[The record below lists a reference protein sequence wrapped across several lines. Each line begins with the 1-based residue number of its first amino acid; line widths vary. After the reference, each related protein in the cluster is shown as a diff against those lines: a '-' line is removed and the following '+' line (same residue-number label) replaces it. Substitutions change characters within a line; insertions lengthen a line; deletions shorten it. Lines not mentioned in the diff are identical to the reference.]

1 MRLKSLELVG
11 FKSFFEQTN
20 ISFAPGVTAVVGPNG
35 CGKSNVVDAIR
46 WVLGEQA
53 PTRLR
58 GKNTEDLIYAGNDA
72 NAAAGM
78 AEVSLILEAE
88 EGAALPEPY
97 AMLSE
102 VAVTRR
108 VYRSGESD
116 YLINKIPCRLK
127 DITEFF
133 MASQIHSRSFAIIEQ
148 GRVDEIIQSK
158 PHEIRGMIEEAA
170 GLSLFKG
177 RRDISERKLERV
189 RENLARVDDVLS
201 EIERQLNYARRQ
213 AKKAEAYKV
222 IKAEL
227 SELERL
233 QSGRRIIDQRIELA
247 NETDHETDLR
257 ARAESTREALEQLQN
272 AVESAG
278 AAAQSA
284 ESDLAQTRR
293 ELESIH
299 AGSQQRARTRDFLA
313 RRLQTID
320 ESEPANVARL
330 KELEIKAV
338 AARASRAGAGASL
351 ARENN
356 SGDGG
361 EAELEELRRRHTE
374 SQSELKGVERRAEEL
389 KDALSDTM
397 GEAAVIRGRLGDLAG
412 ERAELDERVARAEAD
427 APALAETVANAKQ
440 AVATAEDALASA
452 RAEIESLEEG
462 HRVAA
467 DHEMEARAAIEH
479 TGAKIAALKEGLEA
493 TRLQVAAVEAAR
505 IAARDASPLRTVL
518 ESLNGDRPATDPE
531 ILANVM
537 RAPVEL
543 RPALSA
549 VLGENLEAVIV
560 DSEYFAAR
568 AIDIL
573 KEKNGGR
580 LSFIPEPEV
589 GLASHEP
596 IAAPGIAGRL
606 IDMIGVDPRYAN
618 VVELMLGHVML
629 ADDVRSALN
638 ASNLNG
644 HGTLFV
650 TRDGDLVS
658 PGTIIRGGSAHR
670 AAIAIETPPVKS
682 IEEIETELMH
692 AEFDHENLK
701 ERLAQRTGARAEIAA
716 SLAQTRG
723 RANGAERAAIT
734 ARAEAAAAEQRVR
747 MAHVML
753 ADARKRL
760 AEIRESSI
768 ASNVRLEELARLE
781 QASRAQLSA
790 MRDDIA
796 ARRATLEQLGAVML
810 EAASQ
815 VEARRSR
822 LLALEQEFRH
832 ASVVTVDLENQI
844 DEGNARLVRAREER
858 AEFESEL
865 AKLAEQDEEARMR
878 EAALSDSIAH
888 LGARCAQCV
897 AELEAR
903 RAELKNAQA
912 ELQALEA
919 EIHECAIKCE
929 RARTLIEELLRS
941 FVEKFAAEFD
951 TIADEIAVA
960 VATRDSSADDARIA
974 ELRAKAERIGEVNLA
989 AESEVRELEERAS
1002 KLQSERADLDA
1013 AVKDLTQTITKLN
1026 REARKRFAETFEGAA
1041 KNFEEL
1047 FPKLLPGGKGRL
1059 ELEQSD
1065 DMLEAGVNILVQPA
1079 GKKVKEIG
1087 LLSGGEKALSAMALI
1102 FSLFLLNPSP
1112 FCVMDEVDAPLD
1124 EFRLNAFTGLI
1135 AELKARS
1142 QFIIITHNQR
1152 TMQRADH
1159 IHGVTMDRPGVSK
1172 IISLKIPQAA

>member
-11 FKSFFEQTN
+11 FKSFCEQTN

-58 GKNTEDLIYAGNDA
+58 GKNTEDLIYAGNEA

-78 AEVSLILEAE
+78 AEVSLVLEAE

-233 QSGRRIIDQRIELA
+233 QSGRRILDQRIELA
-247 NETDHETDLR
+247 SETDREADLR
-257 ARAESTREALEQLQN
+257 ARAEATRESLAHLQ
-272 AVESAG
+272 ATVESAS

-284 ESDLAQTRR
+284 ELDLTQTRR
-293 ELESIH
+293 ELETIH

-313 RRLQTID
+313 RRLQAID
-320 ESEPANVARL
+320 ESEPDAIARL

-338 AARASRAGAGASL
+338 AARGSRAGAGASL
-351 ARENN
+351 ALENN

-361 EAELEELRRRHTE
+361 EAQLEALRHRHTDLQ
-374 SQSELKGVERRAEEL
+374 SQLKHVERRAEEM
-389 KDALSDTM
+389 KDELSEII
-397 GEAAVIRGRLGDLAG
+397 GEAAVNRGRLGDLAG
-412 ERAELDERVARAEAD
+412 ERAELDERVARAEAES
-427 APALAETVANAKQ
+427 PALAETVSISKE
-440 AVATAEDALASA
+440 AVASAEDALASA
-452 RAEIESLEEG
+452 RAEIESMEEG

-493 TRLQVAAVEAAR
+493 ARLQMAAVEAAR
-505 IAARDASPLRTVL
+505 MAAREMSPLRTVL

-537 RAPVEL
+537 RAPMEL

-560 DSEYFAAR
+560 DSEYFAAK

-589 GLASHEP
+589 GVAAHDA
-596 IAAPGIAGRL
+596 IQAPGIAGRL

-650 TRDGDLVS
+650 TRDGDVVT
-658 PGTIIRGGSAHR
+658 PGSSIRGGSAHR
-670 AAIAIETPPVKS
+670 SEVAIEAPPVKS
-682 IEEIETELMH
+682 LEEFESELIH
-692 AEFDHENLK
+692 AEFEHENLR
-701 ERLAQRTGARAEIAA
+701 ERLAQRTAARVELAA
-716 SLAQTRG
+716 SLAQARG
-723 RANGAERAAIT
+723 RANEAERAAIA
-734 ARAEAAAAEQRVR
+734 ARGEAAAAEQRVR
-747 MAHVML
+747 MAHL
-753 ADARKRL
+753 ALDGARKRL
-760 AEIRESSI
+760 AEIREQSV
-768 ASNVRLEELARLE
+768 ASNARLEELARIE

-796 ARRATLEQLGAVML
+796 TRRAELEQLGGVML
-810 EAASQ
+810 EAASR

-832 ASVVTVDLENQI
+832 ASVVTRDLENQI
-844 DEGNARLVRAREER
+844 DESEARLIRAREER
-858 AEFESEL
+858 AEFEVEL
-865 AKLAEQDEEARMR
+865 AKLAQQDEEARLR
-878 EAALSDSIAH
+878 EAALADSIAN
-888 LGARCAQCV
+888 LEARCAECITN
-897 AELEAR
+897 LEVQR
-903 RAELKNAQA
+903 TQLKQAQA

-919 EIHECAIKCE
+919 ETHECAIKCE
-929 RARTLIEELLRS
+929 RARTLIEELLRT
-941 FVEKFAAEFD
+941 FIEKFAVEFD
-951 TIADEIAVA
+951 AIEAEIAA
-960 VATRDSSADDARIA
+960 AIATRDSSADDARIA

-989 AESEVRELEERAS
+989 AESEVKELEERAS
-1002 KLQSERADLDA
+1002 KLQTERADLDA

-1065 DMLEAGVNILVQPA
+1065 DVLEAGVNILVQPA

>member
-1 MRLKSLELVG
+1 MRLKSLDLVG

-20 ISFAPGVTAVVGPNG
+20 IGFAPGVTAVVGPNG

-58 GKNTEDLIYAGNDA
+58 GKSAEDLIYAGNET
-72 NAAAGM
+72 NPAAGM

-88 EGAALPEPY
+88 EGATLPEPY

-189 RENLARVDDVLS
+189 RENLARVDDVLA

-213 AKKAEAYKV
+213 AKKAETYKI

-233 QSGRRIIDQRIELA
+233 QSGRRILDQRIELA
-247 NETDHETDLR
+247 SESDREADLR
-257 ARAESTREALEQLQN
+257 VRAQSTRDALTQMQEAVETASSAAQAAESE
-272 AVESAG
+272 
-278 AAAQSA
+278 
-284 ESDLAQTRR
+284 LAQTRR

-313 RRLQTID
+313 RRLAAIA
-320 ESEPANVARL
+320 ESDPQNIARL
-330 KELEIKAV
+330 NELEGKAI

-351 ARENN
+351 ALENN

-361 EAELEELRRRHTE
+361 EAELEDLRLRHNT
-374 SQSELKGVERRAEEL
+374 SQSELKGVERQAEEL
-389 KDALSDTM
+389 KDELSETV

-412 ERAELDERVARAEAD
+412 ERAELEERLARGEAES
-427 APALAETVANAKQ
+427 PALTEAVTIAKD
-440 AVATAEDALASA
+440 AVAAAENSLASA
-452 RAEIESLEEG
+452 RGEIESLEEG

-467 DHEMEARAAIEH
+467 DQEMEARAAIEH
-479 TGAKIAALKEGLEA
+479 TGAKITALKEGLEA
-493 TRLQVAAVEAAR
+493 MRFQIAAVA
-505 IAARDASPLRTVL
+505 AARDAARDSSPLRTVL
-518 ESLNGDRPATDPE
+518 ESLNGDRPAIDPE

-537 RAPVEL
+537 RAPAEL

-560 DSEYFAAR
+560 DSEYFAAK

-589 GLASHEP
+589 GVAPHEA
-596 IAAPGIAGRL
+596 IQAPGIAGRL
-606 IDMIGVDPRYAN
+606 VDMIGVDPRYGN

-629 ADDVRSALN
+629 ADDVRSALQ

-658 PGTIIRGGSAHR
+658 PGSIIRGGSAHR
-670 AAIAIETPPVKS
+670 TEVPIEAAPVRP
-682 IEEIETELMH
+682 IEEVE
-692 AEFDHENLK
+692 AEFANAEFEHQNLK
-701 ERLAQRTGARAEIAA
+701 EQLAQRTAARAEIAA
-716 SLAQTRG
+716 TLSQV
-723 RANGAERAAIT
+723 RASAREAERGAIAA
-734 ARAEAAAAEQRVR
+734 RGEAASTEQKVR
-747 MAHVML
+747 MAYVL
-753 ADARKRL
+753 LEGARKRL
-760 AEIRESSI
+760 GEIRESSV
-768 ASNVRLEELARLE
+768 ASNARLEELARIE
-781 QASRAQLSA
+781 QGSRAQLA
-790 MRDDIA
+790 ALRDDVA
-796 ARRATLEQLGAVML
+796 LRRAALEQIGAVMM
-810 EAASQ
+810 EAASR

-822 LLALEQEFRH
+822 LTALEQEFRH
-832 ASVVTVDLENQI
+832 ASVVTRDLENQI
-844 DEGNARLVRAREER
+844 DESEARLIRAREER
-858 AEFESEL
+858 AEFVSEL
-865 AKLAEQDEEARMR
+865 AKLAEQDEEARLR
-878 EAALSDSIAH
+878 EAALAESLTD
-888 LGARCAQCV
+888 LEARSTRCV

-903 RAELKNAQA
+903 RGEFKQSQTDLHAIETDA
-912 ELQALEA
+912 
-919 EIHECAIKCE
+919 IDCAIKCE
-929 RARTLIEELLRS
+929 RARTLIEELLRT
-941 FVEKFAAEFD
+941 FIEKFATEFD
-951 TIADEIAVA
+951 TVA
-960 VATRDSSADDARIA
+960 GDLTVAIATRDSSTDDGRIA

-989 AESEVRELEERAS
+989 AESEVAELEERSS
-1002 KLQSERADLDA
+1002 KLQAERADLDA

-1124 EFRLNAFTGLI
+1124 EFRLNAFTSLI

>member
-11 FKSFFEQTN
+11 FKSFCEQTN

-58 GKNTEDLIYAGNDA
+58 GKNTEDLIYAGNET

-78 AEVSLILEAE
+78 AEVSLVLEAE

-133 MASQIHSRSFAIIEQ
+133 MAAQIHSRSFAIIEQ

-170 GLSLFKG
+170 GLALFKG
-177 RRDISERKLERV
+177 RRDLSERKLERV

-233 QSGRRIIDQRIELA
+233 QSGRRILDQRIELA
-247 NETDHETDLR
+247 SETDREADLR
-257 ARAESTREALEQLQN
+257 ARSEATRESLAQLQEVV
-272 AVESAG
+272 AQASSATQ
-278 AAAQSA
+278 AA

-313 RRLQTID
+313 RRLQSID
-320 ESEPANVARL
+320 ESEPDAVARL
-330 KELEIKAV
+330 KELEIKAT
-338 AARASRAGAGASL
+338 AARASRAGAGSSL
-351 ARENN
+351 ALENN

-361 EAELEELRRRHTE
+361 EAELEELKHRHTQ
-374 SQSELKGVERRAEEL
+374 SQAELKTVEHRAEEL
-389 KDALSDTM
+389 KDELSDTV

-412 ERAELDERVARAEAD
+412 ERAELDERVARAEAE
-427 APALAETVANAKQ
+427 APALAETVSITKE
-440 AVATAEDALASA
+440 AVASAENALASA
-452 RAEIESLEEG
+452 RAEIESMEEG

-479 TGAKIAALKEGLEA
+479 TGAKVAALKEGLEA
-493 TRLQVAAVEAAR
+493 ARLQIAAVEAAR
-505 IAARDASPLRTVL
+505 MAAREMSPLRTVL

-537 RAPVEL
+537 RAPIEL

-580 LSFIPEPEV
+580 LSFIPEPEIGIV
-589 GLASHEP
+589 AHDA
-596 IAAPGIAGRL
+596 IHAPGIAGRL

-650 TRDGDLVS
+650 TRDGDVVT

-670 AAIAIETPPVKS
+670 AEVAIETPPVKS
-682 IEEIETELMH
+682 LEEFESELIH
-692 AEFDHENLK
+692 AEFEHETLR
-701 ERLAQRTGARAEIAA
+701 ERLAQRTAARVELAA

-723 RANGAERAAIT
+723 RANESERGAIAA
-734 ARAEAAAAEQRVR
+734 RGEAAAAEQRLR
-747 MAHVML
+747 MAYL
-753 ADARKRL
+753 ALDSARKRL
-760 AEIRESSI
+760 AEIREQSI
-768 ASNVRLEELARLE
+768 ASNVRLEELARSE

-790 MRDDIA
+790 MRDDVVT
-796 ARRATLEQLGAVML
+796 RRSELEQLGAVML
-810 EAASQ
+810 EAASR

-822 LLALEQEFRH
+822 LFALEQEFRH
-832 ASVVTVDLENQI
+832 ASVVTKDLENQI
-844 DEGNARLVRAREER
+844 DEGEARLARAREER

-865 AKLAEQDEEARMR
+865 AKLAEQDEEARLR
-878 EAALSDSIAH
+878 EAELSDSIT
-888 LGARCAQCV
+888 LLETRCADCV
-897 AELEAR
+897 ANLEAR
-903 RAELKNAQA
+903 RAELKQAQV

-919 EIHECAIKCE
+919 ETHECAIKCE
-929 RARTLIEELLRS
+929 RARTLIAELLRT
-941 FVEKFAAEFD
+941 FIEKFAVEF
-951 TIADEIAVA
+951 AAVEAEIAVA
-960 VATRDSSADDARIA
+960 IATRDSSADDTRIA

-989 AESEVRELEERAS
+989 AESEVKELEERAS
-1002 KLQSERADLDA
+1002 KLQAERADLDA

-1065 DMLEAGVNILVQPA
+1065 DVLEAGVNILVQPA